1 MCVLYFL
8 SLHLLFF
15 CVVHSSDGVFAEHNA
30 RCHFRNV
37 DEIEYTEEIYFNKE
51 VLLWYNGST
60 GIWKGDTSSKNIL
73 ASYFNNDPNDH
84 FSRRAIKD
92 VLCLVNAK
100 ALYETL
106 KNNTVKPNVRLKSV
120 EHSSNRHSA
129 MLVCSAY
136 DFYPKTIMI
145 TWLRNG
151 QKVNSDVTSIEE
163 MSNGDWSYQ
172 IHSYL
177 EYTPTAGE
185 IITCMV
191 EHYSL
196 PEPQLHDWGKM
207 SPMQYQLLRPKAYAL
222 MDIGEDL
229 IARNMVNTP
238 SLKARWNYYCITY
251 TFQGLSDLPKCIE
264 SRFYVYIL
272 GSKCCETLAP
282 SQMEPSKP
290 ALCDLRRIYRCKKG
304 CQSWL
309 GCL

>member
-196 PEPQLHDWGKM
+196 PEPQLHDWDPSMPKSEMNKIVIGI
-207 SPMQYQLLRPKAYAL
+207 SGLLLGLVFIAA
-222 MDIGEDL
+222 GL
-229 IARNMVNTP
+229 IYNRKNSTVLIPVRTSDDMGP
-238 SLKARWNYYCITY
+238 SS
-251 TFQGLSDLPKCIE
+251 G
-264 SRFYVYIL
+264 
-272 GSKCCETLAP
+272 
-282 SQMEPSKP
+282 
-290 ALCDLRRIYRCKKG
+290 
-304 CQSWL
+304 
-309 GCL
+309 